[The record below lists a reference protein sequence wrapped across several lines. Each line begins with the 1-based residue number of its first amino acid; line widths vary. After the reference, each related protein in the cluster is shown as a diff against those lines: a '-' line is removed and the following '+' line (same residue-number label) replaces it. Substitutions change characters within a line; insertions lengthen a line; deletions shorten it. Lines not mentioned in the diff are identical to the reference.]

1 MSTKTDERRRPT
13 ARRTATPDES
23 EPLMKWNRKTGII
36 AAGAAAVV
44 GLGAAL
50 FVRRR
55 RRRDEHEVPANATAR
70 GKTAPGPV
78 GQSGAARSAG
88 PDAMRDPPRD
98 WEKVDQAVDES
109 FPASDPPAV
118 SPHVD

>member
-1 MSTKTDERRRPT
+1 MP
-13 ARRTATPDES
+13 
-23 EPLMKWNRKTGII
+23 WNRSHTMLAG
-36 AAGAAAVV
+36 GAAAVA
-44 GLGAAL
+44 GLAAAL
-50 FVRRR
+50 FTRRWWGGEEEER
-55 RRRDEHEVPANATAR
+55 PAAAHSR

-78 GQSGAARSAG
+78 GHSGAARSAG
-88 PDAMRDPPRD
+88 PEAMRDPPEE